1 MFSHHSIQRLPVSKS
16 HLQET
21 GFTYKYTKTI
31 RNIVTNYNNTVQNPN
46 WNQQCICNKY
56 ETFID
61 PHYGHVIT
69 GDLNIFKDQPTRNL
83 LKKGLNHRL
92 PQKVNK
98 DMLLNEYSNCL
109 DNLIN
114 ILSDTTKTKKETF
127 IIWKQNIMDTIK
139 IELERNLHN
148 MKQNL
153 KFDFTHLK
161 EFQKDFVITPVD
173 KASKNIGVIC
183 KSFYLKV
190 LKEELNSDNFDDSN
204 MDMNMIISNY
214 SQLLKDKYNMDTA
227 TAPQNLP
234 FIYWIPKFHK
244 VPIGTRFI
252 TSGKNT
258 VINILSKKIKLGL
271 KHLLN
276 IEKNYCKNKNL
287 YTGNRYFYVIEDNK
301 EIIDYLIKQN
311 LTNHNIK
318 YVQTYDFKTLYTD
331 IPQQELINNITQF
344 VKTIFQLKGKKYINI
359 YNTNASFSDKANKN
373 GSFTKEDFISQIT
386 YLIHNAFIYFNN
398 ELKKLVTGIPTGT
411 NCASDLANIFL
422 HIYEKNNVEN
432 LIETHRLNTLSN
444 IGDTFRY
451 QDDLINFNSHKV
463 DDNIITA
470 IYPNSMTIENTSINH
485 KKVSYLDLEI
495 EIIDNQF
502 IFRSYDK
509 RRNFDFPITNFP
521 NLQSN
526 IPTNAAY
533 GIFTAQLIRYCRI
546 NLKLQNFILDAKS
559 LVIKLL
565 SQTFNKQ
572 RLVNTYRSFCK
583 NYIHLWA
590 SYGHNILD
598 DMVIHEIF
606 W

>member
-1 MFSHHSIQRLPVSKS
+1 M
-16 HLQET
+16 
-21 GFTYKYTKTI
+21 
-31 RNIVTNYNNTVQNPN
+31 
-46 WNQQCICNKY
+46 
-56 ETFID
+56 
-61 PHYGHVIT
+61 
-69 GDLNIFKDQPTRNL
+69 
-83 LKKGLNHRL
+83 
-92 PQKVNK
+92 
-98 DMLLNEYSNCL
+98 
-109 DNLIN
+109 
-114 ILSDTTKTKKETF
+114 
-127 IIWKQNIMDTIK
+127 
-139 IELERNLHN
+139 
-148 MKQNL
+148 
-153 KFDFTHLK
+153 
-161 EFQKDFVITPVD
+161 
-173 KASKNIGVIC
+173 
-183 KSFYLKV
+183 
-190 LKEELNSDNFDDSN
+190 
-204 MDMNMIISNY
+204 
-214 SQLLKDKYNMDTA
+214 
-227 TAPQNLP
+227 
-234 FIYWIPKFHK
+234 
-244 VPIGTRFI
+244 
-252 TSGKNT
+252 
-258 VINILSKKIKLGL
+258 
-271 KHLLN
+271 
-276 IEKNYCKNKNL
+276 
-287 YTGNRYFYVIEDNK
+287 
-301 EIIDYLIKQN
+301 
-311 LTNHNIK
+311 
-318 YVQTYDFKTLYTD
+318 
-331 IPQQELINNITQF
+331 
-344 VKTIFQLKGKKYINI
+344 
-359 YNTNASFSDKANKN
+359 
-373 GSFTKEDFISQIT
+373 
-386 YLIHNAFIYFNN
+386 IHNAFIYFNN